1 MMYVMSLTLIIH
13 KLICNQKEY
22 MGTHGT
28 DCCNLDALGILHS
41 PHNVIEAL
49 LFLAIWHSTLFVTN
63 FEFTLIPYQYEWML
77 LDFLLTLYY
86 LLIYLFHFQL
96 FPCIM
101 HSICMSYFNSS
112 FAIIFIIESFIKL
125 HLCFKHIQF
134 DLSIFIGLSACG
146 YCIAS
151 CLFLHY
157 NKFTNK
163 LYISYRIA
171 WIS

>member
-1 MMYVMSLTLIIH
+1 MVQTAAFWMLWVFCTPLTTWLWQFRLLLFETWYFFFFF
-13 KLICNQKEY
+13 LICHKFRIY
-22 MGTHGT
+22 
-28 DCCNLDALGILHS
+28 LDSISVWIDSVWIDAS
-41 PHNVIEAL
+41 VYPFQSL
-49 LFLAIWHSTLFVTN
+49 LLSAH
-63 FEFTLIPYQYEWML
+63 Y
-77 LDFLLTLYY
+77 
-86 LLIYLFHFQL
+86 YLFHFQI

-101 HSICMSYFNSS
+101 HLICIYYFNSS

-151 CLFLHY
+151 HLFLHY